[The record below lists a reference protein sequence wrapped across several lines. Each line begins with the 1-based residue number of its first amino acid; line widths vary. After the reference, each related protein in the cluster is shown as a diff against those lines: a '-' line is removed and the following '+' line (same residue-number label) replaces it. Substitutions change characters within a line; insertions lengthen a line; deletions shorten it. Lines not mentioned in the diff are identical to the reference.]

1 MKHVQ
6 QSHHVWLMALVAGA
20 VFMRPGIAEAKN
32 FVPSCSDSHESAT
45 FRVVAVTIDGIDD
58 PEHPAVG
65 SEAFSL
71 SATDEGDMN
80 ARLADPVTGTAQS
93 IHLKRISP

>member
-6 QSHHVWLMALVAGA
+6 QSHHLWLMALVAGA
-20 VFMRPGIAEAKN
+20 VFMKPGIAEADRI
-32 FVPSCSDSHESAT
+32 SGCRDSHERAT
-45 FRVVAVTIDGIDD
+45 FRVVSVAIDGIDD